1 MGPIIFQMPENQIIA
16 EATPKTAVAKPAAG
30 VPVFQT
36 TIKDSITIS
45 GVGLHTGASVNL
57 TFRPAPEHHGY
68 KFCRV
73 DLPGKPVIDA
83 DVDFVGD
90 TERGTTLVKDGAR
103 VSTIEHVLAAL
114 VGMEID
120 NALMEVDGPEIPI
133 LDGSSLPFIELLER
147 VGIVEQSAER
157 KYFVLQENL
166 TYEDPS
172 RKTEMLAVPSDEY
185 RITVMVDYNSDLL
198 GTQHA
203 SLCNVR
209 EFKSEIAGCR
219 TFVFLHELE
228 MLLQHNLIK
237 GGDINN
243 AIVVVDKPIPQ
254 EKLDY
259 LAGVFHKQNVK
270 AERGFLDNVKLR
282 YINEPARHKLLDIVG
297 DLALVGAPI
306 KGHILAARPGHVANV
321 AFARQIKEI
330 MKRERFKE
338 RPPKYDP
345 NVPPMFD
352 VNGIM
357 KFLPHRAPFLFIDK
371 ILELSD
377 RHVVGVKSV
386 TMNEWFFPGHF
397 PGAPVMP
404 GVIQI
409 EAMAQV
415 GGILVLNTV
424 PDPENY
430 LTYFIKIDNTK
441 FRDMVVPGDTL
452 LFHLELISPIRR
464 GICHMR
470 GKAFVGDK
478 VVMESE
484 MMAQIV
490 RRDKKK

>member
-1 MGPIIFQMPENQIIA
+1 
-16 EATPKTAVAKPAAG
+16 
-30 VPVFQT
+30 
-36 TIKDSITIS
+36 
-45 GVGLHTGASVNL
+45 
-57 TFRPAPEHHGY
+57 
-68 KFCRV
+68 
-73 DLPGKPVIDA
+73 
-83 DVDFVGD
+83 
-90 TERGTTLVKDGAR
+90 
-103 VSTIEHVLAAL
+103 
-114 VGMEID
+114 
-120 NALMEVDGPEIPI
+120 
-133 LDGSSLPFIELLER
+133 
-147 VGIVEQSAER
+147 
-157 KYFVLQENL
+157 
-166 TYEDPS
+166 
-172 RKTEMLAVPSDEY
+172 
-185 RITVMVDYNSDLL
+185 
-198 GTQHA
+198 
-203 SLCNVR
+203 
-209 EFKSEIAGCR
+209 
-219 TFVFLHELE
+219 
-228 MLLQHNLIK
+228 
-237 GGDINN
+237 
-243 AIVVVDKPIPQ
+243 
-254 EKLDY
+254 
-259 LAGVFHKQNVK
+259 VFHKQNVK